1 MDKKE
6 LCRASTTG
14 VGLGLIFGVAMHD
27 YLSGLIFT
35 ISYIL
40 GYMIVTKIRKR

>member
-27 YLSGLIFT
+27 YLAGLIFT

-40 GYMIVTKIRKR
+40 GYMTVSKIRKR